1 MEESLKPRY
10 ELLLT
15 DGNCSAGFEEGAFI
29 RGMPGGVTSPVGLG
43 RV

>member
-1 MEESLKPRY
+1 MEESIKPRY
-10 ELLLT
+10 KLLHS

-43 RV
+43 QV